1 MRKLSPKQIAL
12 LVGVI
17 AIIIAM
23 FFLLKTRGNTKQS
36 TPTYPAVRAILVTE
50 AEKSLPLEISGF
62 ARGENRADIAPMM
75 SGRILRIL
83 KHEGELVKKGD
94 VIATIDAGGS
104 DAQVAAASTSV
115 DALSKTLNASEK
127 YYNQLVDQAKS
138 DSRSNNGATKSAKR
152 GRDLQIQA
160 AKAQLIAAQGSL
172 GIAQSS
178 RNNSTL
184 IAPFSGTITTVYG
197 REGGFANF
205 SIPLISIST
214 QNNKEIETYV
224 SATDGRSITVGTRAT
239 MQTPAGQPVSGIV
252 TTVAAGS
259 DTQSLKTLVRIHLDD
274 TSHTIFLGDFL
285 HGEIL
290 IPRLEKAVS
299 IPRNAVISRGGDQI
313 VFTLDDNNIAKEQSI
328 KISSEHDGFV
338 DVTEGLHTNQKIVI
352 DGQQYL
358 IDGSITKPYESN

>member
-1 MRKLSPKQIAL
+1 VSR
-12 LVGVI
+12 
-17 AIIIAM
+17 
-23 FFLLKTRGNTKQS
+23 
-36 TPTYPAVRAILVTE
+36 
-50 AEKSLPLEISGF
+50 
-62 ARGENRADIAPMM
+62 
-75 SGRILRIL
+75 RILRIL

-138 DSRSNNGATKSAKR
+138 DSRSNNEATKSAKR

-214 QNNKEIETYV
+214 PMRRLKHMFRLLM
-224 SATDGRSITVGTRAT
+224 GGCVGTRAT